1 MSLFGGNDQELR
13 VTIKAKDEASQ
24 EIAKVNNSV
33 GTLAKGFAVGAIAVG
48 ALRTSF
54 RFLSGVISDSL
65 HEFEEQNTVIAQ
77 TNAVLKSTAFAAG
90 LTSRELIDMADALAK
105 TTLYQDDMVLSAEN
119 MLLTFTNITK
129 DIFPETTK
137 TVLDMSTALGQDLK
151 SSAIQ
156 LGKALNNPI
165 EGVSA
170 LQRVGVS
177 FTNAQQEMIATMVK
191 SGRTMDA
198 QKFILAELQKEFGGS
213 AASAYEAA
221 SSITKLQKNMKE
233 LEEDIG
239 RGLTPAL
246 NNMADAILGGTDSAT
261 GFNNT
266 ALTTFIATSKLGEV
280 AVATAVGFQAIGTA
294 IIDAESYALQFASR
308 IPVAGAVFKLFG
320 VNVDKQATETRHAV
334 NSSLKST
341 IAFYDELKAKN
352 NSVITSWGETSDAA
366 TKLKSAGPA
375 AYQATAK
382 EAEAAKKK
390 MDDTKQTIAD
400 TVKDLKTLQRALMD
414 DDEAAA
420 RAFAEQEQK
429 VFGLRKDAAN
439 ETDPA
444 RRAELI
450 AQIAKEQG
458 ALDSARPQFSGSMS
472 TLVDKERT
480 RAGLT
485 DFGRSLSDIRER
497 KADRLSTD
505 LPQIV
510 NNISFNQVV
519 AGDDGVRRLIMQTI
533 AEINRQ
539 STLRVV
545 AGT

>member
-1 MSLFGGNDQELR
+1 MSLFGGSDQELR

-33 GTLAKGFAVGAIAVG
+33 GTLAKGFAVGAVAVAG
-48 ALRTSF
+48 LRMGF
-54 RFLSGVISDSL
+54 RFLSGVVSDSL
-65 HEFEEQNTVIAQ
+65 REFEEQNTVMAQ
-77 TNAVLKSTAFAAG
+77 TNAVLQSTGHAAG
-90 LTSRELIDMADALAK
+90 MTARELVDMSDALAK
-105 TTLYQDDMVLSAEN
+105 TTLYQDDMILSAEN

-129 DIFPETTK
+129 EIFPETTK

-191 SGRTMDA
+191 SGRTMEA
-198 QKFILAELQKEFGGS
+198 QKYILAELQKEFGGS
-213 AASAYEAA
+213 AESAYEAA
-221 SSITKLQKNMKE
+221 SSVTKLQKNVKE
-233 LEEDIG
+233 LQEDIG

-246 NNMADAILGGTDSAT
+246 NNVFSAFEAATSGMGRNADVGRIVFLTLSKVAETATAAAAGIHFMAGTIVNASAT
-261 GFNNT
+261 
-266 ALTTFIATSKLGEV
+266 V
-280 AVATAVGFQAIGTA
+280 A
-294 IIDAESYALQFASR
+294 QFATRVTGLSK
-308 IPVAGAVFKLFG
+308 IFGLFG
-320 VNVDKQATETRHAV
+320 IDSNKYITDFKQATTDGV
-334 NSSLKST
+334 NRTVSLYDMLKTKNTDVLKSWDST
-341 IAFYDELKAKN
+341 I
-352 NSVITSWGETSDAA
+352 S
-366 TKLKSAGPA
+366 SARVLGKVGPA
-375 AYQATAK
+375 AYEATAK
-382 EAEAAKKK
+382 EAEAANKK
-390 MDDTKQTIAD
+390 MEETKRTISD
-400 TVKDLKTLQRALMD
+400 TVKDLQTLQRALMD
-414 DDEAAA
+414 DDQAAA
-420 RAFAEQEQK
+420 RAFADQEQK

-444 RRAELI
+444 RKAELM
-450 AQIAKEQG
+450 AQIGKEQA
-458 ALDSARPQFSGSMS
+458 ALDGARPQFSGAMS
-472 TLVDKERT
+472 GLVDRERT

-485 DFGRSLSDIRER
+485 DFERSISDIRER
-497 KADRLSTD
+497 KAERLSTD

-519 AGDDGVRRLIMQTI
+519 AGDDGVRRLIQQTI